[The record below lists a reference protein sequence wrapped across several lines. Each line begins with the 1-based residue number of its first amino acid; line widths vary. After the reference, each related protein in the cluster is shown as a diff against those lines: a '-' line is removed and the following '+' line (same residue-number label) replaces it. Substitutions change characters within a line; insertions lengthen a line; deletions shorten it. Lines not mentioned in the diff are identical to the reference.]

1 MDMDIDNVIGQR
13 IKELRTHYN
22 LSVKEF
28 AGKCGLSHVAI
39 FHLENGRTLKPHR
52 SSLQR
57 MAAVFGTTPDWLLYG
72 KNEMLPNGSKEIY
85 NDEDENDNFW
95 KEEAYLEIKSKN
107 IMLEKEIE
115 RLWQMLSHFATGAK
129 PNFEH
134 MRDAS

>member
-1 MDMDIDNVIGQR
+1 MENSIGQR

-39 FHLENGRTLKPHR
+39 FHLENGKTVKPHR

-57 MAAVFGTTPDWLLYG
+57 MATVFGTTADWLLFG
-72 KNEMLPNGSKEIY
+72 KNEMLPNGIKEIY
-85 NDEDENDNFW
+85 AEEGVQDNFW
-95 KEEAYLEIKSKN
+95 KDEAYLEIKSRN
-107 IMLEKEIE
+107 LMLEKEVE
-115 RLWQMLSHFATGAK
+115 RLWQMLSHFTTGTK
-129 PNFEH
+129 PDFQR